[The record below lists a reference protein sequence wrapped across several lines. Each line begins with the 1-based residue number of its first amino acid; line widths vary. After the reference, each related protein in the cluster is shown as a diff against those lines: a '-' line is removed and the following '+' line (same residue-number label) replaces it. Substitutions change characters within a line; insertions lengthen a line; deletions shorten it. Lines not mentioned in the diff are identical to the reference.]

1 MMDVARYIGSLFAFA
16 LIIGLLWWKG
26 APPIRKIMRD
36 RQETIRQQLEEAKRA
51 DERLAEAEKA
61 YQNAIMEART
71 EAAVIRD
78 AAREDAQ
85 RIVEEMRTRAE
96 QEFERIK
103 QRGEEHLVQQ
113 HQQVIRELRAQL
125 GGLATELAG
134 RIVREH
140 LATGDNT
147 AATVDRFLDELEQVS
162 ARDGETGGT
171 TVAAGSAAGE
181 GGA

>member
-1 MMDVARYIGSLFAFA
+1 MDVARYIGTLFAFA

-26 APPIRKIMRD
+26 APPVRKMMRD
-36 RQETIRQQLEEAKRA
+36 RQETIRHQLEEAKRA

-96 QEFERIK
+96 QEVERIK
-103 QRGEEHLVQQ
+103 QRGEDHLVQQ
-113 HQQVIRELRAQL
+113 HQQIIRELRAAI

-134 RIVREH
+134 RLVREH
-140 LATGDNT
+140 LAAGDN
-147 AATVDRFLDELEQVS
+147 ASATVDRFLDELEGVS
-162 ARDGETGGT
+162 APEGESA
-171 TVAAGSAAGE
+171 VAAGSAVGK

>member
-1 MMDVARYIGSLFAFA
+1 MDVARYIGTLFAFA

-26 APPIRKIMRD
+26 APPVRKMMRD
-36 RQETIRQQLEEAKRA
+36 RQETIRHQLEEAKRA

-61 YQNAIMEART
+61 YQNAVMEART

-85 RIVEEMRTRAE
+85 RIVEEMRARAE
-96 QEFERIK
+96 AEVERIK

-113 HQQVIRELRAQL
+113 HQQLIRELRVRI
-125 GGLATELAG
+125 GGLASELAG
-134 RIVREH
+134 RLVREH
-140 LATGDNT
+140 LAAGDNRS
-147 AATVDRFLDELEQVS
+147 ATVDRFLDELEAVS

-171 TVAAGSAAGE
+171 TVAAGSAVGE